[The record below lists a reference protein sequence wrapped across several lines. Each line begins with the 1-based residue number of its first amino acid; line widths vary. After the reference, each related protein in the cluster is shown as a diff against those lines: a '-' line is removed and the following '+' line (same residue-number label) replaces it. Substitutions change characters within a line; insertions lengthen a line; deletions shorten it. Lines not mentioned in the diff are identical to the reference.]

1 MLTSVVALTAHVT
14 TSFNSSIQYSMS
26 ANSSN
31 TVLLRHN
38 TTRHSSIYS
47 TIHVRK
53 HQCLHIHYYCR
64 LINVATISL
73 VGVQAPPEPWFQDR
87 ETYEFHVSNRAPM
100 KKDMT
105 QAPEW

>member
-1 MLTSVVALTAHVT
+1 MHC
-14 TSFNSSIQYSMS
+14 YSMLF
-26 ANSSN
+26 
-31 TVLLRHN
+31 LL
-38 TTRHSSIYS
+38 
-47 TIHVRK
+47 
-53 HQCLHIHYYCR
+53 LLL
-64 LINVATISL
+64 LINSL